1 MITNFYKENES
12 VFYGEAYFHNWAE
25 KLLIIKI
32 IIKTYDLKKL
42 NANSIPN
49 TYIHTLAEPRR
60 VTRGI
65 TTTAGSA
72 GMLNL
77 PKKGTYLTLPKP
89 YSLHL

>member
-1 MITNFYKENES
+1 M
-12 VFYGEAYFHNWAE
+12 GR
-25 KLLIIKI
+25 KI
-32 IIKTYDLKKL
+32 VDNKDNNQNLWLKKL

-77 PKKGTYLTLPKP
+77 PKKGA
-89 YSLHL
+89 